1 MTYWVDVKGRH
12 LKIGACNSRN
22 RLELAVNFLG
32 AGVYWVD
39 QVPEWGDNESEMET
53 DKHAKDGTWC
63 HPIV

>member
-1 MTYWVDVKGRH
+1 MKLKIDLNDNNSANGDFWDGGYKGRH

-39 QVPEWGDNESEMET
+39 QVPGV
-53 DKHAKDGTWC
+53 GR
-63 HPIV
+63 